1 MRRSPIVIAATLAG
15 VAGVLTFHTKKP
27 ATIVSA
33 PASGSSSTTTPPATS
48 TPASGSTSGGGSSA
62 SGAGSSTTAPAGGT
76 RSATGKTV
84 PYGYG
89 ELAVKV
95 TVNGSKITNLKI
107 VTLATAESYSQ
118 QLAQQV
124 IPMLQHEV
132 MQAQSAQIQSI
143 AGATYTSEA
152 YAQSVQAALDTLH
165 A

>member
-48 TPASGSTSGGGSSA
+48 APASGSGST

-76 RSATGKTV
+76 RSATGKTI

-107 VTLATAESYSQ
+107 VTLATAEAYSQ

-132 MQAQSAQIQSI
+132 MQAQSARIQGI

>member
-33 PASGSSSTTTPPATS
+33 PASGSSPTTTPPATS
-48 TPASGSTSGGGSSA
+48 APASGSGST